1 MKFESLNINSC
12 LSKHFFVEEWSC
24 KSNQTCQE
32 ILMSRIKTYKKNYT
46 VNYILYIQILEVKV
60 LKPDKTRHV
69 FGQCAVHSTGGL
81 RKLNHISGTVSRTEG
96 CLTFSRLAYI
106 WFILNSESQN

>member
-1 MKFESLNINSC
+1 
-12 LSKHFFVEEWSC
+12 
-24 KSNQTCQE
+24 
-32 ILMSRIKTYKKNYT
+32 MSRIETYK
-46 VNYILYIQILEVKV
+46 IFLCIQILEGKV

-69 FGQCAVHSTGGL
+69 FGQCAVHSTGGE
-81 RKLNHISGTVSRTEG
+81 RKLNHNSGTESRTEG